1 MAFNFEYP
9 YVDPTQYNADWLLK
23 RMKELLAAMENMEE
37 WRKEYEE
44 AYEEYKAFID
54 ELESGRLPEEVQDAL
69 TDWMRKNALSLVGE
83 LVKMVFFGLTPDG
96 HFVAYIP
103 EAWSDVLFGTSGY
116 DDFPPGIDF
125 GHLTLTY

>member
-9 YVDPTQYNADWLLK
+9 YVDPTQYNSDWLLK
-23 RMKELLAAMENMEE
+23 RMKELLAAMEDMEE

-69 TDWMRKNALSLVGE
+69 TDWMRKNALSLIGE
-83 LVKMVFFGLTPDG
+83 LVKMVFFGLTLDG

-125 GHLTLTY
+125 GHLTLSY